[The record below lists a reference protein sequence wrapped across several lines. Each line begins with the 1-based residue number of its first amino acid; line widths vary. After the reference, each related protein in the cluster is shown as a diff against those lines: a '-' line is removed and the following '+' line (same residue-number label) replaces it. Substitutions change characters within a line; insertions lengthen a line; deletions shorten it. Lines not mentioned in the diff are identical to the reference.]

1 MVGHLFCHAER
12 RVSSGHFKEFLV
24 ALVEGEDENGG
35 DEKLKISHR
44 ERLLGDRVREEQKTC
59 REIIESQR

>member
-35 DEKLKISHR
+35 DEKNGVSLAM
-44 ERLLGDRVREEQKTC
+44 EVWD
-59 REIIESQR
+59 